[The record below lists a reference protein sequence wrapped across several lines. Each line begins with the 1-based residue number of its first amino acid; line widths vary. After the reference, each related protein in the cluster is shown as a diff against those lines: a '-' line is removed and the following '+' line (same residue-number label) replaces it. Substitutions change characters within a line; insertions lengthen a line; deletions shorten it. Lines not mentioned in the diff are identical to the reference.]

1 MWLYRLAQTMA
12 RSTYLLEAQNF
23 VRADSLILNGHQTL
37 PDLTFGVE
45 AFDNV
50 LTLNFGQFAVFQG
63 KPAHALC
70 MLLCVRAILPQP
82 LGPNCDA
89 IFVDGGNN
97 FDPYSISDNSVEQG
111 LDPEKVL
118 ERLHIS
124 RAFTHHQLASIITE
138 KLPHAIEEFKAK
150 LIVVS
155 DITGL
160 YCDPDVRDDD
170 KDDSLRIFSKTVH
183 ALRTLARQH
192 HCLIIATNL
201 ERRNS
206 QMERSLEYAAHVSLK
221 IEQKP
226 GLTRFTLLKHPHLLP
241 CTTIASMPGVRVLES
256 YL

>member
-1 MWLYRLAQTMA
+1 MAQLT
-12 RSTYLLEAQNF
+12 TLLETQNF
-23 VRADSLILNGHQTL
+23 VRADCLTLNEHQTL

-45 AFDNV
+45 AFDSV
-50 LTLNFGQFAVFQG
+50 LTLSFGQFAAFQG
-63 KPAHALC
+63 KTAHALST
-70 MLLCVRAILPQP
+70 LLCVRAILPQP
-82 LGPNCDA
+82 LGPNCDV

-124 RAFTHHQLASIITE
+124 RAFTHHQLASIIID
-138 KLPHAIEEFKAK
+138 KLPNAIEGFRAK
-150 LIVVS
+150 LVVVS

-170 KDDSLRIFSKTVH
+170 KDDSLQIFRKTVH
-183 ALRTLARQH
+183 TLRTLARQH
-192 HCLIIATNL
+192 RCLILATNL

-206 QMERSLEYAAHVSLK
+206 QMERSLEYATHVSAK
-221 IEQKP
+221 IEQES
-226 GLTRFTLLKHPHLLP
+226 GLTRFTLLKHPNLLP
-241 CTTIASMPGVRVLES
+241 RTTIASMPGVKFLES